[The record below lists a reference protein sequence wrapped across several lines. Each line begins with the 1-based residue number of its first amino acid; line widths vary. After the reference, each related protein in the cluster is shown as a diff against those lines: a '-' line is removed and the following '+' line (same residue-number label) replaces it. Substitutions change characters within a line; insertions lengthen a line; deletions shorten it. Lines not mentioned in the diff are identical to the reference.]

1 MNTSRNMPPPEIVE
15 AAKKVA
21 KWFEERELH
30 NWVLEGCRARYVRES
45 LVPSRGTDLD
55 VPDDWA
61 IESLDNAS
69 SMGRSS
75 GTTRLEPARTIAR
88 DE

>member
-1 MNTSRNMPPPEIVE
+1 MSTSRNVPPPEIVE

-21 KWFEERELH
+21 QWFEERELH

-45 LVPSRGTDLD
+45 LGPSRGTDLD

-61 IESLDNAS
+61 IEPFD
-69 SMGRSS
+69 RS
-75 GTTRLEPARTIAR
+75 GGHA
-88 DE
+88 